1 MQNAKKIIHC
11 KLNEHNIYMLKN
23 KEKRFIMD
31 LKYEK
36 KDIYSKLNEEEI
48 KNVYSYVDEYL
59 EFLNKGKTE
68 YLCVEEATKLLNKSG
83 FVDINEKE
91 NLQKGDKVY
100 FINKSKSLY
109 VAVIGEKDLESGM
122 NIIGAHIDS
131 PRLDLKP
138 MPLCQ
143 KHGMALFKTQYY
155 GGIKKYQWM
164 SIPLAL
170 HGICYNEKGEKKVIS
185 IGEENDDICFTIADL
200 LPHLAKD
207 QLKANGAEF
216 IDPEKM
222 LAIVASTKIDGNRDS
237 AIKDMAIKILNEKY
251 DIKEIDFARSELSFV
266 PAWRAKYVG
275 IDKSMVGGYGQD
287 DRVCSYATIKAISE
301 IDSVEKTAVAMIVDK
316 EEIGSIGN
324 TSMNSQIFDMF
335 VNRLIKKTGTKAD
348 ILEVYYNSKM
358 LSADVSTCVDPNYD
372 EVSDIQNGNILG
384 CGIALEKYTGSG
396 GKYNSSDANAEFVS
410 QIMSLFEKNNVDFQI
425 GTLGKI
431 GKGGGG
437 TIAYILANKGVD
449 VIDCGTPV
457 LAMHS
462 PFEVASIY
470 DIYATYLAYKTMFRG
485 K

>member
-1 MQNAKKIIHC
+1 MS
-11 KLNEHNIYMLKN
+11 
-23 KEKRFIMD
+23 

-36 KDIYSKLNEEEI
+36 KDVYSKLDEKERLE
-48 KNVYSYVDEYL
+48 VYKYMNGYL
-59 EFLNKGKTE
+59 DFLNAGKTE
-68 YLCVEEATKLLNKSG
+68 YLCVEEALKMLNKAG
-83 FVDINEKE
+83 FCDISKK
-91 NLQKGDKVY
+91 QKLVAGDKIY
-100 FINKSKSLY
+100 FVNKEKSLY
-109 VAVIGEKDLESGM
+109 IAIIGKNGIENGA

-138 MPLCQ
+138 MPLCE
-143 KHGMALFKTQYY
+143 KEGIALLKTQYY

-170 HGICYNEKGEKKVIS
+170 HGVIYNELGEKKIVS

-207 QLKANGAEF
+207 QMKPSAAEF

-222 LAIVASTKIDGNRDS
+222 LAIVASNKLTDKKNS
-237 AIKDMAIKILNEKY
+237 SVKEMALKLLNEKY
-251 DIKEIDFARSELSFV
+251 GIKEIDFARSELSFV

-275 IDKSMVGGYGQD
+275 IDKSMIGGYGQD
-287 DRVCSYATIKAISE
+287 DRVCAYATLKAILD
-301 IDSVEKTAVAMIVDK
+301 IANNNNVPNKTAIAMIVDK

-335 VNRLIKKTGTKAD
+335 INKIINKTGKEETD

-358 LSADVSTCVDPNYD
+358 LSADVSTCIDPNYD
-372 EVSDIQNGNILG
+372 EVSDVQNGNLIG
-384 CGIALEKYTGSG
+384 CGISLEKYTGSG
-396 GKYNSSDANAEFVS
+396 GKSSSSDANAKYVS
-410 QIMSLFEKNNVDFQI
+410 EIMSLFEKENISFQI

-462 PFEVASIY
+462 PFEVTNVY
-470 DIYATYLAYKTMFRG
+470 DIYMTYLAYKTMFNN
-485 K
+485 